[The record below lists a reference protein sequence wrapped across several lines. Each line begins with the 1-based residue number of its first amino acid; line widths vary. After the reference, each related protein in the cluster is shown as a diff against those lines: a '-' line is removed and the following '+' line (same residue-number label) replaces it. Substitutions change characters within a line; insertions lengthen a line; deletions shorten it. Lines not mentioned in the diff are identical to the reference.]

1 MLQTLKNDRKK
12 RLLALSNHD
21 LFKQFNGNPY
31 SISTLASFY
40 KNPFVEDNDLVGI
53 YKRLV
58 AEELFSSQTSSQL
71 N

>member
-1 MLQTLKNDRKK
+1 MQTLKNDRKK